1 MFKDINTHMRLHS
14 DCSHIRSCL
23 FYKKMGCLIGAD
35 MLRSHDQLAT
45 TLFITLS
52 LLSDNLT
59 CGN

>member
-1 MFKDINTHMRLHS
+1 
-14 DCSHIRSCL
+14 
-23 FYKKMGCLIGAD
+23 

-59 CGN
+59 CGINESWLVVMHGAIAIFMPHMSTTVLLARAT